1 MTSIGIIQATVSSTV
16 STTGTTYAEVVESDA
31 LTNGT
36 TYYVV
41 CHAIVEGNSSSLTFE
56 WRLVDRT
63 NSDAVLSNSTVTREP
78 TQSGTPQSYYFVG
91 KFTAGSDGGGLAFE
105 QRSATSPL
113 NIARTQYVSM
123 MIFDLFGAA
132 IISWDCN

>member
-16 STTGTTYAEVVESDA
+16 STTGTTFAEVVESSA

-36 TYYVV
+36 VYYVV
-41 CHAIVEGNSSSLTFE
+41 CHAIVEGNSSSLPFE

-91 KFTAGSDGGGLAFE
+91 KFVNSQF
-105 QRSATSPL
+105 SL
-113 NIARTQYVSM
+113 NVLFDVNRT
-123 MIFDLFGAA
+123 LFPNSLK
-132 IISWDCN
+132 IINFLLDTFFVLGYNVL